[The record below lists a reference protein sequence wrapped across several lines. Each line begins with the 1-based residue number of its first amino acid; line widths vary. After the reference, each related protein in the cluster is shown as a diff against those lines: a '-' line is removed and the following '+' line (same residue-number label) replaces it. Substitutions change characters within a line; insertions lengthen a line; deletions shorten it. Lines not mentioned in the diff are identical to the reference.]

1 MLKTSR
7 KESARAPTNL
17 PKSQKEFEES
27 VVQNKLGVMLEGAIR
42 RGSLMAGCAVSRE
55 QRLSSRALAS
65 ALGTR
70 PCVPDEGNGACLLA

>member
-7 KESARAPTNL
+7 KESARASTNL
-17 PKSQKEFEES
+17 SEKFEES

-42 RGSLMAGCAVSRE
+42 RATLMAGCAVSRE